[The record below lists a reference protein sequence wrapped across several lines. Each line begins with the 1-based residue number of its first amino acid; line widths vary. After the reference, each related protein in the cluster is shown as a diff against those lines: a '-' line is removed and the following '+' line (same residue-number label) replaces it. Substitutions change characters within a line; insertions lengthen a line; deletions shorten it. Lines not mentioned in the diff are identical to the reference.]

1 MLFILSSKVGVT
13 SFACFSA
20 SYLSKCHCPLLA
32 TCCNDVSKLNSRGS
46 EKGNSGAELREF
58 REPTEF
64 IPNSRQ
70 QIDTAHAPV
79 AS

>member
-46 EKGNSGAELREF
+46 EKGNSGAELSLGD
-58 REPTEF
+58 PLSPYLTQD
-64 IPNSRQ
+64 NK
-70 QIDTAHAPV
+70 
-79 AS
+79 